1 MAVLMAS
8 GHSAPRGL
16 MLRGRDDERAVL
28 DRLLDG
34 ARNGQSG
41 VLVLRGEAGVGK
53 TALLDHA
60 IESASDLIVLRAVG
74 VESEMELAYAAL
86 HQLCAPL
93 LDRLDR
99 IPAPQRDALET
110 TFGLRE
116 GPVPDRFLVG
126 LATLSLL
133 SEAAQERP
141 LLCVIDDAQWLDQAS
156 AQVLAFVARRLLAE
170 SVVLLAATR
179 EAAGNTV
186 GFRSSWWRAFR
197 TLTRERSWRRRYRGG
212 WTSRWQINSWWRHA
226 ATRSPCWSCRGDCRR
241 RSWRAGSGCRERCRS
256 PAEIEESFVESAR
269 GAA

>member
-1 MAVLMAS
+1 MAVLMAR
-8 GHSAPRGL
+8 GHPAPGGVA
-16 MLRGRDDERAVL
+16 LRGRDHERAVL
-28 DRLLDG
+28 DRLFEE
-34 ARNGQSG
+34 ARAGHSG

-53 TALLDHA
+53 TALLEDA
-60 IESASDLIVLRAVG
+60 IESASSWIVLRAVG

-86 HQLCAPL
+86 HRLSAPL
-93 LDRLDR
+93 LDRVDR

-141 LLCVIDDAQWLDQAS
+141 LVCAIDDAQWLDRAS
-156 AQVLAFVARRLLAE
+156 AQVLAFVGRRLLAE

-179 EAAGNTV
+179 ETAGKYGRHPELV
-186 GFRSSWWRAFR
+186 VEGLRDADARALLASAIPGR
-197 TLTRERSWRRRYRGG
+197 LDERVAEQLLVEARG
-212 WTSRWQINSWWRHA
+212 NPLA
-226 ATRSPCWSCRGDCRR
+226 LLELPRGL
-241 RSWRAGSGCRERCRS
+241 S
-256 PAEIEESFVESAR
+256 PAQMAGGFGLPGALSLSGKIEESLHQAAG